1 VRFLIESSNANFN
14 WGDASMLHTAIR
26 RVVDLCSDAQIEL
39 LKPHPAFEKAYEH
52 AGVQSVNGEQ
62 RKSWRLQRPIW
73 HRLDQAIPGVMDHLS
88 ISYPRLKEGILRAKM
103 NTMEYDTRARDK
115 FLRRFEEA
123 DALLV
128 SGGGFITDLFRSS
141 ERVLNII
148 LLARSRDTPVYM
160 FGQGI
165 GPIRNSRLWGKA
177 KRALPEVRQISL
189 REKKFSRPILQRLGV
204 SDERISVTGDDAVAL
219 AYDQHPQSLGEC
231 IGVNLRVAY
240 YSEVSKNVVGR
251 LASVL
256 SGVSASYEAPLLPV
270 PIAYEGE
277 GSDVNTIRAI
287 LNAAGVES
295 DGGRSLK
302 SPEEVIGQ
310 AGDCRVVVTGSYHG
324 GVFALSQ
331 GVPVVGLSNSE
342 YYDNKFHGLAD
353 MFGAGCTVVRT
364 ERPDF
369 ETTLDKAVRD
379 VWEKAPEV
387 RNTLLSRAEHQID
400 AADSAYERMFES
412 LDANASSSSDSYG
425 VSMS

>member
-1 VRFLIESSNANFN
+1 
-14 WGDASMLHTAIR
+14 MLHTAIR
-26 RVVDLCSDAQIEL
+26 RVVSLSRNAQIEL
-39 LKPHPAFEKAYEH
+39 LESLPTFEKTYEH
-52 AGVQSVNGEQ
+52 VGVENVNGEQ
-62 RKSWRLQRPIW
+62 RTSWRSQRPFW
-73 HRLDQAIPGVMDHLS
+73 HRLDQIMPGVVDRLS
-88 ISYPRLKEGILRAKM
+88 TSYPSLKEGILRVKM
-103 NTMEYDTRARDK
+103 NAMGYDTCARKK
-115 FLRRFEEA
+115 FLMRFEEA

-128 SGGGFITDLFRSS
+128 SGGGFITDLFGTS
-141 ERVLNII
+141 EHVLNLI
-148 LLARSRDTPVYM
+148 LLAHSRGTPVYM

-165 GPIRNSRLWGKA
+165 GPIRSSRLWKKA
-177 KRALPEVRQISL
+177 KRALPEVQRISL
-189 REKKFSRPILQRLGV
+189 REEKFSYPLLQRLGV
-204 SDERISVTGDDAVAL
+204 PDDRISVTGDDAVAL
-219 AYDQHPQSLGEC
+219 AYDERPQSLGKC

-240 YSEVSKNVVGR
+240 YSDVSKNMTGR

-256 SGVSASYEAPLLPV
+256 SDVSASYGAPLLPI
-270 PIAYEGE
+270 PIAYKGE
-277 GSDVNTIRAI
+277 NSDVNTIRAI
-287 LNAAGVES
+287 LSSAGVES

-353 MFGAGCTVVRT
+353 MFGTGCTVVRT

-379 VWEKAPEV
+379 AWEKAPEV
-387 RNTLLSRAEHQID
+387 RTTLLSRAEHQID

-412 LDANASSSSDSYG
+412 LDADASSSSDSYG
-425 VSMS
+425 MSMS

>member
-1 VRFLIESSNANFN
+1 
-14 WGDASMLHTAIR
+14 MLHTAIR
-26 RVVDLCSDAQIEL
+26 RVVDLCRDAQIEL

-52 AGVQSVNGEQ
+52 AGVESVNGEQ

-73 HRLDQAIPGVMDHLS
+73 HRLDQAMPGIMDRLS

-103 NTMEYDTRARDK
+103 NTMGYDTHARDK
-115 FLRRFEEA
+115 FLRRFEQA

-148 LLARSRDTPVYM
+148 LLARSRNTPVYM

-165 GPIRNSRLWGKA
+165 GPIRNSRLWEKA
-177 KRALPEVRQISL
+177 KRVLPEVQQIAL

-204 SDERISVTGDDAVAL
+204 PDDRIGVTGDDAVAL
-219 AYDQHPQSLGEC
+219 AYDERPQSLGEC

-240 YSEVSKNVVGR
+240 YSEVSESVVGR

-256 SGVSASYEAPLLPV
+256 SDISASCEAPLLPV

-277 GSDVNTIRAI
+277 SSDVNTIRAI
-287 LNAAGVES
+287 FSAAGVES

-302 SPEEVIGQ
+302 SPEEVIRQ
-310 AGDCRVVVTGSYHG
+310 IGDCRVVVTGSYHG

-353 MFGAGCTVVRT
+353 MFEAGCTVLRT

-369 ETTLDKAVRD
+369 EAALEEAVREA
-379 VWEKAPEV
+379 WEKAPEI
-387 RNTLLSRAEHQID
+387 RPTLLARAEHQIE
-400 AADSAYERMFES
+400 AADSAYERMVES
-412 LDANASSSSDSYG
+412 LSDDAFSSSDGYG
-425 VSMS
+425 VSMSLS